1 MTLLVATPAS
11 WAITVVRVTLGTIF
25 FAHGSQ
31 KVFGWFGGYG
41 LKGTIGYLT
50 STGLSLPLAYA
61 VCFFELLGGLGLLF
75 GLLTGWR
82 RRPCSSSWWAASP
95 RCMGGMG
102 SSSTGNW
109 RRARG
114 TASKRISRTPRWRS
128 RAFWPAEVFFPST
141 GCSSDSAVP
150 TGRQMRRALGTSAK
164 SWA

>member
-41 LKGTIGYLT
+41 LKGTNGYLT

-75 GLLTGWR
+75 RLLT
-82 RRPCSSSWWAASP
+82 PPAASALLVVLV
-95 RCMGGMG
+95 GGIPQG
-102 SSSTGNW
+102 AG
-109 RRARG
+109 RDG
-114 TASKRISRTPRWRS
+114 
-128 RAFWPAEVFFPST
+128 VFLH
-141 GCSSDSAVP
+141 
-150 TGRQMRRALGTSAK
+150 LG
-164 SWA
+164 

>member
-61 VCFFELLGGLGLLF
+61 ACFFELLGGLGLLF
-75 GLLTGWR
+75 GLL
-82 RRPCSSSWWAASP
+82 PPPAASAVVVVLV
-95 RCMGGMG
+95 GGYG
-102 SSSTGNW
+102 KGPW
-109 RRARG
+109 RD
-114 TASKRISRTPRWRS
+114 W
-128 RAFWPAEVFFPST
+128 VFLT
-141 GCSSDSAVP
+141 
-150 TGRQMRRALGTSAK
+150 
-164 SWA
+164 

>member
-11 WAITVVRVTLGTIF
+11 WAITVVRFTLGMIF

-75 GLLTGWR
+75 GLLTR
-82 RRPCSSSWWAASP
+82 LAASAVLVV
-95 RCMGGMG
+95 MVGGIAKVHG
-102 SSSTGNW
+102 RNGFFLNW
-109 RRARG
+109 ELAPG
-114 TASKRISRTPRWRS
+114 KGHGIEANL
-128 RAFWPAEVFFPST
+128 AYA
-141 GCSSDSAVP
+141 A
-150 TGRQMRRALGTSAK
+150 MALACILAGGGILSVDRLLVG
-164 SWA
+164 